1 MPTNGGSGGN
11 TTTAAA
17 ARKFYNSPEL
27 RSRVVALC
35 PPDKVYYFEEALFTS
50 KSGLNRDIFKYDGL
64 AY

>member
-27 RSRVVALC
+27 RSRLVALC

-50 KSGLNRDIFKYDGL
+50 KS
-64 AY
+64 